1 MSLTAIISG
10 LAGAA
15 MLAFGSNMVIPIG
28 SGIGSVF
35 DLAGVASVMVFLGLM
50 DGE

>member
-1 MSLTAIISG
+1 MSWVAIVTGI
-10 LAGAA
+10 AGAA
-15 MLAFGSNMVIPIG
+15 MLAFGSNMVTPLG
-28 SGIGSVF
+28 VGISSVC